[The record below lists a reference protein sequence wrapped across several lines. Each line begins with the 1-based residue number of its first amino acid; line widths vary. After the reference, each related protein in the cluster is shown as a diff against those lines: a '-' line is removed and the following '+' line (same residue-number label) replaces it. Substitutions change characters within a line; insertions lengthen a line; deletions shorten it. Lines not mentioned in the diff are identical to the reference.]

1 MNIGAELGQYILQT
15 HSSKKFLTFSW
26 EVEPPNH
33 PLWVR
38 QWPQGWNKC
47 AIKDAKRLS
56 CAKYDSGKLLTCIS
70 FCQAVWFLSSGV
82 WMVNG
87 YALNKER

>member
-15 HSSKKFLTFSW
+15 HSSKKFLTVSW

-47 AIKDAKRLS
+47 AFCYNKRCKTSSL
-56 CAKYDSGKLLTCIS
+56 
-70 FCQAVWFLSSGV
+70 CQVRLGQAANMHILLSSS
-82 WMVNG
+82 MVFI
-87 YALNKER
+87 